1 MSIPTAE
8 EWLSN
13 NKEMSMYDV
22 ASHDEGGYLGID
34 EKALYKIMNE
44 YANLKSK
51 LHVEAALKEASEQ
64 AKTEVVLKRNKVSFS
79 AEYDKVIDKNSILN
93 AYPLENIK

>member
-34 EKALYKIMNE
+34 EKALYKIMDE

-51 LHVEAALKEASEQ
+51 LHVTEALKAASE
-64 AKTEVVLKRNKVSFS
+64 KVELKYKSKEHKEHSTGIF
-79 AEYDKVIDKNSILN
+79 IDIQSILN
-93 AYPLENIK
+93 AYPLSNIK

>member
-1 MSIPTAE
+1 MNIPTAE

-22 ASHDEGGYLGID
+22 LNDEGGYLGID

-51 LHVEAALKEASEQ
+51 LHVEACKKAQEI
-64 AKTEVVLKRNKVSFS
+64 
-79 AEYDKVIDKNSILN
+79 YIDKYGQLEEGYDE